1 MKDGHGVYIAHSK
14 DKIDQEVEK
23 YINSYPEK
31 KTLKILFLRES
42 EGVYQ
47 FGQRRVYVKI
57 EQGNKIVVRVGGG
70 YLEIGEFI
78 KQYTDLEAERIS
90 CKPNNVI
97 MRF

>member
-1 MKDGHGVYIAHSK
+1 M
-14 DKIDQEVEK
+14 
-23 YINSYPEK
+23 
-31 KTLKILFLRES
+31 
-42 EGVYQ
+42 
-47 FGQRRVYVKI
+47 KI